1 MHARVDERQV
11 REDLGEVPKVEA
23 GVRFYLLGVQ
33 QQRAGAGRQLLAW
46 RPGARLASPIS
57 VSAETTHNE
66 RIVNVPSSPGP
77 AHHHRSRPRPRR
89 NLAGPSKPSTASAG
103 LLTSVAEVGS
113 HATRQRC
120 TTSGYPV
127 TKSYDTGTRYHG
139 PLTVINL
146 G

>member
-1 MHARVDERQV
+1 VHARVDERQV

-57 VSAETTHNE
+57 VSAKTTHNE

-77 AHHHRSRPRPRR
+77 RTITAAAPVPGETSPGPRSHQRHRLACSLAWPKSGHMRRGSGARRPGTRSRNHTIPAPAITDRSP
-89 NLAGPSKPSTASAG
+89 
-103 LLTSVAEVGS
+103 
-113 HATRQRC
+113 
-120 TTSGYPV
+120 
-127 TKSYDTGTRYHG
+127 
-139 PLTVINL
+139 
-146 G
+146 